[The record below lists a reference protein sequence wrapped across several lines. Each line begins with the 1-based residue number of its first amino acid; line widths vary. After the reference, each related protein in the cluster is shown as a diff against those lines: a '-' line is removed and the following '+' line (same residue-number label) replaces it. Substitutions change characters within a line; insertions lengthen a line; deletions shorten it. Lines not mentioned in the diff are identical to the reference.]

1 MLVLA
6 NILIVVG
13 QILGSVI
20 FMMNILII
28 AAVIM
33 SWVSADPR
41 NPLVQFVKNATE
53 PLFAW
58 VRRYIK
64 PIGMLDLS
72 PIVVLLILQLIQ
84 GVVANSLIEYGQ
96 QLKL

>member
-1 MLVLA
+1 MLVIA
-6 NILIVVG
+6 NILITVG
-13 QILGSVI
+13 HILGSII
-20 FMMNILII
+20 FLMNILII

-41 NPLVQFVKNATE
+41 NPLVQFVKNVTE
-53 PLFAW
+53 PMFSL

-72 PIVVLLILQLIQ
+72 PIVVLLLLQLIN
-84 GVVANSLIEYGQ
+84 GVIVNSLIQYGE
-96 QLKL
+96 QLR